1 MAKVKRSVLK
11 KLIKEC
17 LVEILMEGIHS
28 APGVEALVEASSPRP
43 SSSRRS
49 SKYDSEVARIEK
61 QRKNLDSQRVK
72 NQVSEQTIESLASDS
87 LMADI
92 LRDTAETTLV
102 EQGMANSE
110 RNAKPVARDKASQT
124 VQQNDLQD
132 LFEGAGNW
140 AALAFSNDENTNK

>member
-28 APGVEALVEASSPRP
+28 TPGVESLVEASSPRP
-43 SSSRRS
+43 STSRRD
-49 SKYDSEVARIEK
+49 KYDLEVARLEK
-61 QRKNLDSQRVK
+61 QRKALDSRQVK
-72 NQVSEQTIESLASDS
+72 NQVSEQTIESLTSDS
-87 LMADI
+87 VMADI
-92 LRDTAETTLV
+92 LRDTAATTLL

-110 RNAKPVARDKASQT
+110 KTAKPVARDKASQT
-124 VQQNDLQD
+124 VQQNNLED

-140 AALAFSNDENTNK
+140 AALAFSNDEKDE